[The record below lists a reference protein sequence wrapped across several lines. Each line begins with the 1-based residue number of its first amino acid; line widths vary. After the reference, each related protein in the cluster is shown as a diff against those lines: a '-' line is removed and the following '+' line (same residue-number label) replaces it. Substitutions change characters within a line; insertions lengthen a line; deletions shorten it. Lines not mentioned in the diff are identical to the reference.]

1 MSLNSWKFLNHL
13 REIFQKFVLDKQELT
28 QIINKIHQIQDLN
41 DYISFTKT
49 KISSVHHSVQKGC
62 LSVLKSTTPI
72 INREAQKIQINDK
85 DLSSWKTVKRIS
97 QSQHLLVKPKELLES
112 INAAK
117 NEEDLLVNV
126 EALILHLKEHP
137 ETRNNAIQHGA
148 IRIILNKRLTITSEV
163 VKGALREAL
172 AILGYSDPVSGRGI
186 RILSIDGGGIRGV
199 LVLEMLKK
207 LEELTGKRVY
217 EIFDFFCG
225 VSTGAILTYSMG
237 VHLRKLEDIIMRYEA
252 LSQEIFNQSRIFGTS
267 KLVWSHAYYD
277 TALWE
282 KKLKEYLGN
291 ENLISTSRG
300 PLCPKICVVS
310 AIVNQS
316 QLSAY
321 TFRNYALPWRF
332 QSEYEG
338 TFNAQVWEAA
348 RASAAA
354 PTFFE
359 EFRIN
364 DLIHQ
369 DGGILVNNPTAIAIH
384 EAKLLWP
391 GVPIQCVV
399 SFGTGRSVPSSV
411 ELAKL
416 KALKKKVSLESGSEG
431 TSWSNKFFKILD
443 SATDTQAVHIML
455 SDLLP
460 ETVYYRFNPYL
471 TEVIGMVETDL
482 EKQKQMKRDT
492 LMYLRRNEDKF
503 QEAGKTLML
512 GKTLGQRIG
521 EKIKFQRELLGI

>member
-13 REIFQKFVLDKQELT
+13 REIFQKLVSDKQELT
-28 QIINKIHQIQDLN
+28 QILNKIHQNQDLN
-41 DYISFTKT
+41 DYIRFTKT
-49 KISSVHHSVQKGC
+49 KISSVHHSVQQIC
-62 LSVLKSTTPI
+62 LSALKSTTPI
-72 INREAQKIQINDK
+72 INREAQKSQTNEDRE
-85 DLSSWKTVKRIS
+85 LSWKTVKRIS
-97 QSQHLLVKPKELLES
+97 QSQHLLVKPKELVEN

-117 NEEDLLVNV
+117 NEEDLLLTV
-126 EALILHLKEHP
+126 EALILHLKEYP

-148 IRIILNKRLTITSEV
+148 IRIVLNKRLKITSEV

-172 AILGYSDPVSGRGI
+172 AILGYSDPPSGRGI

-207 LEELTGKRVY
+207 IEELTGKRVY

-267 KLVWSHAYYD
+267 KLVWNHAYYD

-291 ENLISTSRG
+291 EDLISTSRR

-310 AIVNQS
+310 AVVNQS

-321 TFRNYALPWRF
+321 AFRNYALPWRF

-338 TFNAQVWEAA
+338 TFNAQVWQAA

-359 EFRIN
+359 EFRIS

-391 GVPIQCVV
+391 GAPIQCVV
-399 SFGTGRSVPSSV
+399 SFGTGRSVPSPV

-416 KALKKKVSLESGSEG
+416 KALKKKVVLESGSEG

-471 TEVIGMVETDL
+471 TEVTGMVETDQ

-503 QEAGKTLML
+503 QEAAKTLML
-512 GKTLGQRIG
+512 DKTLGQKIE
-521 EKIKFQRELLGI
+521 EKIKFQRKLLGI